1 MQREIWSDLIVFAKV
16 CQYGG
21 FTAASKELNISPSA
35 VSHSIKKLE
44 ARLKT
49 RLLHRSTRS
58 VAPTESGQKLLA
70 ELEPAINTLDT
81 TITAFNSE
89 NLQPTGRIRITSHKV
104 AAKYTLLPRLKI
116 FLAQHPNITVEIDIN
131 DGLIDFISEGFD
143 AGIRRSESLSLDM
156 IAVQI
161 DEPDQLIYVA
171 SPSYVDNMGLPSS
184 PRELGNHSCIAY
196 RFKTSGAL
204 SSWPFNENG
213 REYKV
218 VTKPT
223 LIVNDIDS
231 LVDAAVEGCG
241 IACITKRQAQTALD
255 NGNLCQV
262 FADQST
268 FIPANFIY
276 FSGRRHLPQALRAFV
291 DFLKIKI

>member
-1 MQREIWSDLIVFAKV
+1 MKREIWSDLIIFAKV

-70 ELEPAINTLDT
+70 ELEPAINALDT

-89 NLQPTGRIRITSHKV
+89 SLQPTGHIRITSHKV
-104 AAKYTLLPRLKI
+104 AAKYTLLPRLKT
-116 FLAQHPNITVEIDIN
+116 FLNQHPTITVEIDIN

-143 AGIRRSESLSLDM
+143 AGIRQSESLSPDM

-171 SPSYVDNMGLPSS
+171 SPSYIDNKGIPSS
-184 PRELGNHSCIAY
+184 PRDLQNHSCIVY

-204 SSWPFNENG
+204 FIWPCNKGG
-213 REYKV
+213 REYKI
-218 VTKPT
+218 VTTPT
-223 LIVNDIDS
+223 VIVNDTEA
-231 LVDAAVEGCG
+231 LVDAALEGCG
-241 IACITKRQAQTALD
+241 IACITKRQAQISLD
-255 NGNLCQV
+255 SGELCQV

-276 FSGRRHLPQALRAFV
+276 FSGRDHLPQALRAFV
-291 DFLKIKI
+291 DFLKI